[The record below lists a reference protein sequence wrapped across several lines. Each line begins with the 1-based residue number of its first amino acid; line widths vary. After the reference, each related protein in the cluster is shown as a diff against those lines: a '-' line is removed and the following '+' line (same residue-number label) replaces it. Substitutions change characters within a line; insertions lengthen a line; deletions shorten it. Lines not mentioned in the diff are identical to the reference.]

1 MATDPISATG
11 TEPDQTVR
19 LTFDGMPVSAESG
32 SSVAAALTA
41 WGCHGFSRDVKG
53 NGRGLFCGMGTCH
66 DCLVTIDG
74 RVSQRACMRRAEE
87 GMAITLQE
95 PRPRIESPAIADLAP
110 LPEAIPSVETDL
122 MIVGA
127 GPGGLAAA
135 EIAAKS
141 GLSVT
146 IVDERHAAGGQFF
159 KQPANAGAR
168 KALAGDRQAADGA
181 ELIARVAEAGVN
193 IHHETL
199 VWGGFHEEDRRTVL
213 SCLGPD
219 GAFYC
224 KARAIIIATGAHER
238 PPAVSGW
245 TLPGAMTVGAAQTLL
260 RSYGTLSGRS
270 IVIAGNGPLN
280 FQVALEI
287 IRAGGKVAAIIEE
300 AASPFTQPMAGL
312 DLVRSDRAL
321 AIAGTAQLARLQAAG
336 VKIHW
341 KSRIARIEGSGGVE
355 TVTLEGPRG
364 RKTIPADTVLIGG
377 SFTSSNELPR
387 LLGCAHSTRNG
398 ALETVT
404 DDTGKTSLPHI
415 HVIGEAA
422 RFGGAF
428 VAMSEGRIAAA
439 SLIRQ
444 LGGDTT
450 ADTATETRK
459 LARHRRFQKA
469 LWLLFAPVCHADTAP
484 EYDTII
490 CRCEGV
496 SFKRLH
502 DLVERG
508 VSDIASLKRL
518 TRAGMGR
525 CQSRYCGRALAE
537 IANGAKPASSET
549 SSFLAPQMPLRP
561 VPLSALAVE
570 KAEWGGHK
578 HAMLPLQPP
587 FETQEPLP
595 FTRASTVVIGGGI
608 AGISTALFLARAGE
622 DVVVLEHAFPNAVAS
637 GGNAGSLHAQL
648 LSFDHGARAE
658 AGGGPAARTLPLQRD
673 SIGLWQELQKE
684 TGCDFEL
691 KITGGLMVAETE
703 AHLRFLEEKT
713 EVERRAGISC
723 HVIGKQQLR
732 KLEPALSEQFI
743 GAAYCPQEGKIN
755 PLVAT
760 DGVLREA
767 KRNGAQL
774 FDRCTVKT
782 IERDH
787 DGFTL
792 TTSRGTIK
800 AKRVVNAAG
809 AFASRIGAMLGLDVP
824 VFGAPLQMVVTEAAA
839 PTITALVAHA
849 DRHLTLKQA
858 SNGNFIIGGGWTAGL
873 DPVHQHPRPLPASL
887 EGNLWVAQHVVPG
900 LRKLHVIRS
909 WAAMNI
915 NIDGAPIL
923 GEHPACPGFF
933 NAVTSN
939 GYTLG
944 PLVGRT
950 TAQAILGEDAGFDT
964 APFSIERFSGTTR

>member
-1 MATDPISATG
+1 MADRSNAATNAAKK
-11 TEPDQTVR
+11 VR
-19 LTFDGMPVSAESG
+19 LTFDGTLLVADAG
-32 SSVAAALTA
+32 STVAAALEA
-41 WGCHGFSRDVKG
+41 SSCHGFSRGVKG
-53 NGRGLFCGMGTCH
+53 EGRGLFCGMGTCQ

-74 RVSQRACMRRAEE
+74 KVSQRACMRRVED
-87 GMAITLQE
+87 GMTLSHQE
-95 PRPRIESPAIADLAP
+95 ARPQIADAALADLAQ
-110 LPEAIPSVETDL
+110 LPDAIETIDTDL
-122 MIVGA
+122 MIIGA

-135 EIAAKS
+135 EIAAAS
-141 GLSVT
+141 GLDVV
-146 IVDERHAAGGQFF
+146 IVDERHQAGGQFY
-159 KQPANAGAR
+159 KQPVTAAA
-168 KALAGDRQAADGA
+168 KAALSSDRQASDGA
-181 ELIARVAEAGVN
+181 ALISRVRDAGVT
-193 IHHETL
+193 IRHETL
-199 VWGGFHEEDRRTVL
+199 VWGGFHEEDGRTVL

-224 KARAIIIATGAHER
+224 RARALIIATGAHER
-238 PPAVSGW
+238 PPAIKGW

-260 RSYGTLSGRS
+260 RSYGTLAGRS
-270 IVIAGNGPLN
+270 VVIAGNGPLN

-287 IRAGGKVAAIIEE
+287 IRAGGKVAAIVEE
-300 AASPFTQPMAGL
+300 AASPFSQPMAGL
-312 DLVRSDRAL
+312 DLLRSDRAL
-321 AIAGTAQLARLQAAG
+321 AIAGTAQLARLRAAG

-341 KSRIARIEGSGGVE
+341 KSRLAAIDGVDAVQ
-355 TVTLEGPRG
+355 TVTIENARQ
-364 RKTIPADTVLIGG
+364 KTTIPTDTVLIGG
-377 SFTSSNELPR
+377 HFTASNELPR
-387 LLGCAHSTRNG
+387 LLGCAHEPRNG
-398 ALETVT
+398 ALETIT
-404 DDTGKTSLPHI
+404 DATGRTSLSHI

-428 VAMSEGRIAAA
+428 VAMSEGRLAA
-439 SLIRQ
+439 SALIET
-444 LGGDTT
+444 LGGRATV
-450 ADTATETRK
+450 DTAAEIRS

-469 LWLLFAPVCHADTAP
+469 LWRLFTPATGAASAPD
-484 EYDTII
+484 EDTII

-496 SFKRLH
+496 SLKALNE
-502 DLVERG
+502 LVDRG
-508 VSDIASLKRL
+508 IGDIASLKRL

-525 CQSRYCGRALAE
+525 CQSRYCSKALAE
-537 IANGAKPASSET
+537 IANAGKTRPSQT
-549 SSFLAPQMPLRP
+549 NGFLAPQMPLRP
-561 VPLSALAVE
+561 IPLAALAVE
-570 KAEWGGHK
+570 KGEWGGHR
-578 HAMLPLQPP
+578 HAMLPDRPPLQAD
-587 FETQEPLP
+587 EPLP
-595 FTRASTVVIGGGI
+595 LSRAATVIIGGGI

-622 DVVVLEHAFPNAVAS
+622 DVVVLEHAYPNAVAS

-658 AGGGPAARTLPLQRD
+658 AGGGPAARTLPLQRE
-673 SIGLWQELQKE
+673 SIALWQTLEKE
-684 TGCDFEL
+684 AGRDFEL

-723 HVIGKQQLR
+723 HVIGQSDLR
-732 KLEPALSEQFI
+732 NLEPALSDRFV

-760 DGVLREA
+760 EGALREA
-767 KRNGAQL
+767 RRHGAQL
-774 FDRCTVKT
+774 FDRCAVTA
-782 IERDH
+782 IERGT

-792 TTSRGTIK
+792 ATSRGTIK

-809 AFASRIGAMLGLDVP
+809 AFASRVGAMLGLDVP

-858 SNGNFIIGGGWTAGL
+858 ANGNFIIGGGWTAGL
-873 DPVHQHPRPLPASL
+873 DPVHQHPRPLPESL

-923 GEHPACPGFF
+923 GEHPACPGFY

-944 PLVGRT
+944 PLVGQT
-950 TAQAILGEDAGFDT
+950 TARCILGKDAGFDM
-964 APFSIERFSGTTR
+964 APFSIERFSGNTR